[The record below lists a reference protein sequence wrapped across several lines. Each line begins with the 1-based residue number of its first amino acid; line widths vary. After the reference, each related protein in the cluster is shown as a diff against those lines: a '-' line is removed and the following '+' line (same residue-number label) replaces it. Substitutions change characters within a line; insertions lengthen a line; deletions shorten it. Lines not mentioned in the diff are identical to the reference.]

1 MLDNSIISRFLQ
13 SLIDN
18 KKSASNT
25 LSAYRRDLEC
35 FSQYLDLNA
44 IDFLRVS
51 HDDVIKYK
59 NFLTDSGK
67 SISTVSRNMSSLR
80 SFYKYLYIEGFVD
93 VNPTLKI
100 KNDKTEKK
108 FFEILSEDEI
118 DTLLA
123 VPDSTSYKGIRDRAI
138 LEVLYAT
145 GLKVSELVSLDI
157 SDVNIKMSCIRC
169 RNAQEADKSRLVLLY
184 PKAVKALEDYL
195 KKSRVYFVVDDS
207 EPSLFVN
214 TSGERMTRQGF
225 WKLIKL
231 YADQAG
237 IKKSITPHTLRHSFA
252 THLLENGADIH
263 DIKNILGHSDI
274 SSTNVYSDFLKSK
287 VNSSY
292 LRFNHR
298 SK

>member
-13 SLIDN
+13 CLLDN
-18 KKSASNT
+18 KKSSSNT

-35 FSQYLDLNA
+35 FSQFLDLNGT
-44 IDFLRVS
+44 DFSCVS
-51 HDDVIKYK
+51 QDDIIKYK
-59 NFLTDSGK
+59 NFLVDSGK
-67 SISTVSRNMSSLR
+67 SVATVSRCMSSLR
-80 SFYKYLYIEGFVD
+80 SFYKYLVSEGLAD

-100 KNDKTEKK
+100 KNDKIEKK
-108 FFEILSEDEI
+108 FFEILSEDEV

-123 VPDSTSYKGIRDRAI
+123 VPDSVTYKGIRDRAI

-145 GLKVSELVSLDI
+145 GIKVSELVSLDV
-157 SDVNIKMSCIRC
+157 SDVNIKMNCIRC
-169 RNAQEADKSRLVLLY
+169 RSSQGSDKSRLVLLY
-184 PKAVKALEDYL
+184 PKAVKALDDYL
-195 KKSRVYFVVDDS
+195 KKSRVYFVVDKS

-231 YADQAG
+231 YAEQAG

-263 DIKNILGHSDI
+263 DIKDILGHSDI

-298 SK
+298 SR